1 MAQTQYAV
9 GWGTLALLNAGI
21 AQAQRR
27 SGWNWFV
34 ASLFLGPIAT
44 LLIVLWY
51 RRPATPAADDERAGA
66 AE

>member
-1 MAQTQYAV
+1 MAQTPYAV

-27 SGWNWFV
+27 SGWKWFV

-44 LLIVLWY
+44 LLMVLWY
-51 RRPATPAADDERAGA
+51 RQPATVGGERAGA

>member
-1 MAQTQYAV
+1 METTGGYFV
-9 GWGTLALLNAGI
+9 GWWTLALLNAAV

-34 ASLFLGPIAT
+34 ASIFLGPIAT

-51 RRPATPAADDERAGA
+51 RAPKEG
-66 AE
+66 